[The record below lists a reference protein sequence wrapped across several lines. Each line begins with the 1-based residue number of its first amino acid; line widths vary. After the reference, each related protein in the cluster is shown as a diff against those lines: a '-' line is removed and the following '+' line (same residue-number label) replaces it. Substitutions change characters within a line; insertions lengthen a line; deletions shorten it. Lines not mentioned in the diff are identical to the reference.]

1 MAPYTV
7 ELLPDDAIILEVWGK
22 DFEVSLHGAQFLAD
36 LIALLDTASVP
47 MANIVDMRQAPLGV
61 DDVILG
67 ANLGTRL
74 TGFSKHPRL
83 RKSIFVTNSKMVA
96 LAARGLNSPVFGNAK
111 VFVAATVE
119 EAMAMARQ

>member
-1 MAPYTV
+1 LTPYTV
-7 ELLPDDAIILEVWGK
+7 EVLPDDAIILEVWGK
-22 DFEVSLHGAQFLAD
+22 DFEVSRHGAQFLSD
-36 LIALLDTASVP
+36 LIALLDTANAP
-47 MANIVDMRQAPLGV
+47 MANIVDMRQTSLGV

-83 RKSIFVTNSKMVA
+83 RKSIFVTNSRIVA
-96 LAARGLNSPVFGNAK
+96 LAARGLNSPIFGNAK